1 MARPIKMSVKF
12 RTRYKSKADYSK
24 PFRAPFNIIVSYNK
38 RQLAISC
45 AFACDVIPSWEIFQQ
60 LNSDGLPK
68 DPATQDPKV
77 LRCSKLLQK
86 TKRTYMAALEKA
98 VKAGIFQTMN
108 VKSFIVFLLENTK
121 NRKKAE

>member
-1 MARPIKMSVKF
+1 MKPKMSVKF
-12 RTRYKSKADYSK
+12 RTRHKSKADYEK
-24 PFRAPFNIIVSYNK
+24 VLRTPFHIVVSYNR

-60 LNSDGLPK
+60 LDSDGLPK

-77 LRCSKLLQK
+77 IRCSKLLQK
-86 TKRTYMAALEKA
+86 TKRTYMAVLEKA
-98 VKAGIFQTMN
+98 VKAGIFQNMDAE
-108 VKSFIVFLLENTK
+108 KFIIYLLENTT

>member
-1 MARPIKMSVKF
+1 MKPKMSVKF
-12 RTRYKSKADYSK
+12 RTRYKSKADYEK
-24 PFRAPFNIIVSYNK
+24 VLRTPFHIVVSYNR

-77 LRCSKLLQK
+77 IRCSKLLQK
-86 TKRTYMAALEKA
+86 TKRTYMAVLEKA
-98 VKAGIFQTMN
+98 VKSGIFQDMDAE
-108 VKSFIVFLLENTK
+108 KFIIYLLENTT